1 MLECE
6 ALETYYGAAHVLY
19 GVSLSVRQGSA
30 ACILGRNGVG
40 KTTCLRSIMGLTPP
54 RSGDIRF
61 NGRAI
66 AGLPSHRI
74 ARLGIGYVPEDRRIF
89 ADLSV
94 EDNLL
99 IGERQGAGALDW
111 TLAKAY
117 ETFPPLAEFRH
128 RMGGNL
134 SGGQQQMLTIARTLM
149 GNPSLLLIDEP
160 TEGLSPIVVRALEEA
175 ILALKTAGLT
185 MLVAAQDMRFAH
197 KVADHLYVMNR
208 GTIVYSGSIDDA
220 RRDEAIVRSHLVV

>member
-19 GVSLSVRQGSA
+19 GMSLAVRQGSA

-54 RSGDIRF
+54 RSGSIRF
-61 NGRAI
+61 DGSAI
-66 AGLPSHRI
+66 AGLPAFRI

-99 IGERQGAGALDW
+99 IAERQHAGGSGWA
-111 TLAKAY
+111 LAKAY
-117 ETFPPLAEFRH
+117 EIFPPLAEFRH

-149 GNPSLLLIDEP
+149 GNPRLLLIDEP
-160 TEGLSPIVVRALEEA
+160 TEGLSPIMVRVLEEA
-175 ILALKTAGLT
+175 IMALKRAGMT

-197 KVADHLYVMNR
+197 RVADHIYVMNR
-208 GTIVYSGSIDDA
+208 GTIVYSGGIDEA
-220 RRDEAIVRSHLVV
+220 RRDEAVIRSHLVV

>member
-19 GVSLSVRQGSA
+19 GVSLAVREGSA

-54 RSGDIRF
+54 RSGSIRL
-61 NGRAI
+61 NGAAI
-66 AGLPSHRI
+66 AGLPAFRI

-99 IGERQGAGALDW
+99 IGERKGAGGSGW

-117 ETFPPLAEFRH
+117 EIFPPLAEFRH

-160 TEGLSPIVVRALEEA
+160 TEGLSPIMVRTLEEA
-175 ILALKTAGLT
+175 IIALKSAGMT

-197 KVADHLYVMNR
+197 RVADHIYVMNR
-208 GTIVYSGSIDDA
+208 GAVVYSGGIDEA
-220 RRDEAIVRSHLVV
+220 KRDEAVIRSHLVV

>member
-1 MLECE
+1 MLSVE
-6 ALETYYGAAHVLY
+6 AVDLYYGASHALRR
-19 GVSLSVRQGSA
+19 VSLTAKKGEVT
-30 ACILGRNGVG
+30 CILGRNGVG

-54 RSGDIRF
+54 LSGSIRL
-61 NGRAI
+61 NGAAI
-66 AGLPSHRI
+66 TGLPAFRI
-74 ARLGIGYVPEDRRIF
+74 ARLGLGYVPEDRRIF

-99 IGERQGAGALDW
+99 VAERPGAGGSGW

-117 ETFPPLAEFRH
+117 EIFPPLAEFRH

-160 TEGLSPIVVRALEEA
+160 TEGLSPIVVRTLEEA
-175 ILALKTAGLT
+175 IISLKRSGMT

-197 KVADHLYVMNR
+197 RVADHIYVMNR
-208 GTIVYSGSIDDA
+208 GTIVYSGGIDEA
-220 RRDEAIVRSHLVV
+220 RRDDALIRSHLVV

>member
-19 GVSLSVRQGSA
+19 GMSLAVRRGSA

-54 RSGDIRF
+54 RSGSIRF
-61 NGRAI
+61 GGSAI
-66 AGLPSHRI
+66 AGLPAFRI

-99 IGERQGAGALDW
+99 IAERQHAGGSGW

-117 ETFPPLAEFRH
+117 EIFPPLAEFRH

-160 TEGLSPIVVRALEEA
+160 TEGLSPIMVRVLEEA
-175 ILALKTAGLT
+175 IMALKRAGMT

-197 KVADHLYVMNR
+197 RVADHIYVMNR
-208 GTIVYSGSIDDA
+208 GTIVYSGRIDDA
-220 RRDEAIVRSHLVV
+220 RRDEAVIRSHLVV